1 MGRWEIESM
10 SEIVEVLFKGEVREL
25 FENTGPVILRRG
37 DYVVVQADKGEDMGR
52 VITKGEWVSK
62 KAARPPVRQVVRKAS
77 KVDLERREA
86 NANKEIDAF
95 RVCRERIAE
104 RELKMKLVD
113 VECRFDGSRITF
125 YFTAE
130 KRVDFRELVKDLAS
144 VYKTR
149 IELRQIGVRDE
160 AKRVGGFGS
169 CGRKFCCA
177 TFLREFEPVTLKMA
191 KDQHLSLSPS
201 KISGACGRLMC
212 CLMYEVDAYR
222 KALHSY
228 PRVGA
233 KVKLGDREVQINRI
247 DIFREGVFVNDPEGG
262 EDFVPVDKLPGYSA
276 PADDNGGAVEPDEYD
291 YEPREYDEVADEEG
305 EALEAAEP
313 VRGEERQAAAEQKAV
328 EQKAVEQKA
337 AEQNAAQQ
345 NAAQQK
351 AAEEKAAEQRA
362 TEQRAAQQK
371 AAEKQSRG
379 NRHGR
384 RRGHGR
390 HSRRKGQGRSGGGR
404 HNHRGGGG
412 DQPGS
417 HDKRP

>member
-1 MGRWEIESM
+1 MM
-10 SEIVEVLFKGEVREL
+10 SEIVEVLFKGEVRDL
-25 FENTGPVILRRG
+25 YENPGPVILRPG

-62 KAARPPVRQVVRKAS
+62 KAERPPVRQVVRKANRT
-77 KVDLERREA
+77 DLDRREA
-86 NANKEIDAF
+86 NVAKELDAF
-95 RVCRERIAE
+95 KVCRERIAE

-222 KALHSY
+222 KSLHSY
-228 PRVGA
+228 PKVGA
-233 KVKLGDREVQINRI
+233 KIKLGDREVQINRI

-262 EDFVPVDKLPGYSA
+262 EAFIPVDKLPGRSA
-276 PADDNGGAVEPDEYD
+276 AAGGNGGETESEGAD
-291 YEPREYDEVADEEG
+291 YEPGEDEDAVVEEG
-305 EALEAAEP
+305 ETQRPPETGK
-313 VRGEERQAAAEQKAV
+313 RTQAAAPEQKS
-328 EQKAVEQKA
+328 
-337 AEQNAAQQ
+337 
-345 NAAQQK
+345 
-351 AAEEKAAEQRA
+351 
-362 TEQRAAQQK
+362 T
-371 AAEKQSRG
+371 EKQSRG
-379 NRHGR
+379 SRHGR

-390 HSRRKGQGRSGGGR
+390 HGRNKGHGRGGR
-404 HNHRGGGG
+404 GKDRNGG
-412 DQPGS
+412 DGPHSQTKQS
-417 HDKRP
+417 

>member
-1 MGRWEIESM
+1 LSPLGRWEIEIM

-25 FENTGPVILRRG
+25 FENPGPVILRSG

-62 KAARPPVRQVVRKAS
+62 KAERPPVRQVVRKANRT
-77 KVDLERREA
+77 DLDRREA
-86 NANKEIDAF
+86 NSAKEIDAF

-222 KALHSY
+222 KSLHSY

-233 KVKLGDREVQINRI
+233 KIKIGDREVQVNRV

-262 EDFVPVDKLPGYSA
+262 EDFIPIDKLPGHSPA
-276 PADDNGGAVEPDEYD
+276 ADDNGGEVETEESDFIPGEDED
-291 YEPREYDEVADEEG
+291 VVV
-305 EALEAAEP
+305 EASETPEAPERREP
-313 VRGEERQAAAEQKAV
+313 VKSQGPPAAAERKG
-328 EQKAVEQKA
+328 
-337 AEQNAAQQ
+337 
-345 NAAQQK
+345 
-351 AAEEKAAEQRA
+351 
-362 TEQRAAQQK
+362 
-371 AAEKQSRG
+371 AEKQGRG

-390 HSRRKGQGRSGGGR
+390 HGRHKGHGRSGGGR
-404 HNHRGGGG
+404 GKDRNGGE
-412 DQPGS
+412 GS
-417 HDKRP
+417 GSEAKHS